1 MAWSCA
7 CRRASIDVKV
17 LPPPIWAILALIAL
31 YFISQLPPF
40 ATWPSWRSEP
50 LGALIFVLGMIA
62 PVIAIL
68 QFRRAGTEVSPTSQT
83 NAKLVVAGIYR
94 LTRNPMYL
102 GLIIASLGV
111 ALFFGRPLMFAAP
124 VFVFA
129 IANWIFIPFE
139 EAKMRRQFGD
149 EFDAYAKRV
158 RRWL

>member
-1 MAWSCA
+1 MK
-7 CRRASIDVKV
+7 I
-17 LPPPIWAILALIAL
+17 LPPPIWAILALVAL
-31 YFISQLPPF
+31 YFASELPPF
-40 ATWPSWRSEP
+40 VNWPSWRSQP
-50 LGALIFVLGMIA
+50 LGALIFILGMIGPA
-62 PVIAIL
+62 IAIF

-102 GLIIASLGV
+102 GLTIASFGL
-111 ALFFGRPLMFAAP
+111 ALFFGRPLMFLTP
-124 VFVFA
+124 LFVFV
-129 IANWIFIPFE
+129 ITNWIFIPFE